1 MNPLFTTK
9 SVFTYDEY
17 KKFNWT
23 LEGKKSFIYFAI
35 ICPII
40 IVLGILAKSWI
51 YITLGV
57 AFPLIMLAMYKH
69 GIRKNFN
76 TNKAAQN
83 LEAEFTFYDDK
94 FIVKDARS
102 EATLEY
108 SKLYKAIFTK
118 TNVYLMIAKNQG
130 YMLTKKNFPEGLE
143 EFLKSVAPSKK
154 KK

>member
-23 LEGKKSFIYFAI
+23 LDGKKSFIYFAI

-57 AFPLIMLAMYKH
+57 AFPLIMLATYKH
-69 GIRKNFN
+69 GIRKNFS

-83 LEAEFTFYDDK
+83 LEAVFTFFEDS
-94 FIVKDARS
+94 FTVKDSRS

-108 SKLYKAIFTK
+108 SRLYKVIFTK

-130 YMLTKKNFPEGLE
+130 YMLVKENFPEGLE
-143 EFLKSVAPSKK
+143 EFLKSIAPSKK